1 MDFSKHSKKRDF
13 KGFLKMSKDPKGED
27 VSVDNFIYRGSTL
40 RYSEWLYGLVVFAG
54 LDCKIYKFTK
64 AIK

>member
-1 MDFSKHSKKRDF
+1 
-13 KGFLKMSKDPKGED
+13 MSKDPKGED

-54 LDCKIYKFTK
+54 LDCNIYKFTK